1 MENIVLFD
9 EPQVRGNLL
18 PITFTRPVAD
28 IRQGILTIREKW
40 ERVLP
45 GAYSYL
51 TQDCLRVKYPM
62 ADALESLFIAGHLS
76 PDACLVEA
84 VRGLASGEALVNG
97 GETLA
102 YRGSVAGFEAKSYG
116 SVKEYDGEITAIN
129 MLYDIFM
136 GNGDAIRRDYRLVT
150 AGRVSAALS
159 DTCTVVGPA
168 VTEDGIPSIFIE
180 EGATVE
186 GAVINVKNGPVYIG
200 RDAEVMEGACLRG
213 PIALCTHSVI
223 NMGTKVYPDTTIGP
237 WCKVG
242 GELNNVVMIGYSNKA
257 HDGFLGNA
265 VIGEWCNLGAG
276 AVASNLKNDYTEIKL
291 WNYPAHRFLKTGL
304 QFCGLI
310 MGDHSK
316 AGINTMF
323 NTATVVGVGCNIHGA
338 GFPRNFIASFSEGG
352 NAGFSDVQLS
362 KFFDIARRVMARRH
376 VDLTDT
382 DRAMFENIYA
392 IAETYK

>member
-51 TQDCLRVKYPM
+51 TQDYLRVKYPM
-62 ADALESLFIAGHLS
+62 TPADESLFIAGHLS
-76 PDACLVEA
+76 PDSALVEA
-84 VRGLASGEALVNG
+84 VQGLASGEALMHG

-102 YRGSVAGFEAKSYG
+102 YRGSAAAFEAKSYG
-116 SVKEYDGEITAIN
+116 SVREYDGDIMAIN

-150 AGRVSAALS
+150 AGRESAPLS
-159 DTCTVVGPA
+159 DTCTVVGPM
-168 VTEDGIPSIFIE
+168 VMDDGTPSIFIE

-186 GAVINVKNGPVYIG
+186 GAIINVKNGPVYIG

-213 PIALCTHSVI
+213 PIALCGHSVI

-316 AGINTMF
+316 GGINTMF

-352 NAGFSDVQLS
+352 NAGFSDVQLT

-382 DRAMFENIYA
+382 DRAIFDSIYA